1 MSRFVLAEPTVE
13 ETPTPEPA
21 DYTSIYGNWSTYLAS
36 IATSLENI
44 DDSLNTIEAN
54 STLSKTALETI
65 ASNSTVTK
73 EDITRLRDLADRTR
87 DGLGIR
93 TVQPYGE
100 VSIAILWLLYMEKGR
115 ILDTDLASN
124 EQLAENLA
132 RLNTILERIRAN
144 VSAEGS
150 F

>member
-1 MSRFVLAEPTVE
+1 MSRFVIAEPPVE
-13 ETPTPEPA
+13 ETTTPVA
-21 DYTSIYGNWSTYLAS
+21 DYTSIYGGWSTYLAS

-44 DDSLNTIEAN
+44 DDSIDTVEAN

-65 ASNSTVTK
+65 ASNLTVTK
-73 EDITRLRDLADRTR
+73 EDITRIRNLADRAR

-100 VSIAILWLLYMEKGR
+100 ISIAILWLLYMEKGR
-115 ILDTDLASN
+115 IQDTELATS
-124 EQLAENLA
+124 EQLTDNLS